1 MKNYQIIQLGA
12 FAVVVEDAFTG
23 NRSRTVKSRKEAE
36 IELTGLCI
44 RNLMH
49 S

>member
-1 MKNYQIIQLGA
+1 MNHYQIIELGTFA
-12 FAVVVEDAFTG
+12 FVVEDAFTG
-23 NRSRTVKSRKEAE
+23 NRSRTVKSRQEAE

-49 S
+49 G